1 MKTKRFV
8 STLLAL
14 LLVCSL
20 PVSAFAERVNTGPM
34 ENNDSPLDVN
44 ASTGTITNNNGYVRL
59 NYGSITNN
67 CEGGEV
73 DNNNGAVGTNDG
85 DIVDNG
91 INDHF
96 GTVGINNGQVKHNN
110 EFSTV
115 TTNNGT
121 VDTNNGT
128 VSTNNGT
135 VTDNYKTVTDN
146 YGTVTTNGS
155 EATKRD
161 AEVETNYGTVTNNN
175 GTVTNNGT
183 EANHDNAIVE
193 TNNFFVNWNYGTV
206 TNNKNF
212 VDNNFGT
219 VTNNYDRIFE
229 NYEGAEVTDNKA
241 GAVVL
246 DNYGTVNDNKG
257 TVDCNFGGTV
267 TTNNGTVNC
276 NDDGG
281 TVETNKGT
289 VNNNFSQGTVSTNEG
304 TVTENLGTV
313 TTNEITGTVTNK
325 NNGTVGTNYGTVNE
339 ADGTTHYGVQ
349 VDNEGDVSLA
359 QKENGETWDLA
370 QLFTKAGYVLTGF
383 IQAYQTGENGL
394 TQASTT
400 VEGTSYTADC
410 PNVLT
415 LIWQAIVN
423 PGSGEI
429 AAAASDG
436 TGSFGPGS
444 VISINGYTFLLVA
457 VVEDVYCLAS
467 VDSFE
472 QEQLSD
478 LPALLASLLTEEQLT
493 HVTGEPELL
502 DEALTARFFAGQ
514 GSHIVFPCDSGLIF
528 S

>member
-1 MKTKRFV
+1 MVAK
-8 STLLAL
+8 
-14 LLVCSL
+14 
-20 PVSAFAERVNTGPM
+20 
-34 ENNDSPLDVN
+34 
-44 ASTGTITNNNGYVRL
+44 
-59 NYGSITNN
+59 
-67 CEGGEV
+67 
-73 DNNNGAVGTNDG
+73 
-85 DIVDNG
+85 
-91 INDHF
+91 
-96 GTVGINNGQVKHNN
+96 NN
-110 EFSTV
+110 ETV
-115 TTNNGT
+115 KTNEENGT
-121 VDTNNGT
+121 VDTN
-128 VSTNNGT
+128 
-135 VTDNYKTVTDN
+135 
-146 YGTVTTNGS
+146 
-155 EATKRD
+155 
-161 AEVETNYGTVTNNN
+161 
-175 GTVTNNGT
+175 
-183 EANHDNAIVE
+183 
-193 TNNFFVNWNYGTV
+193 
-206 TNNKNF
+206 
-212 VDNNFGT
+212 
-219 VTNNYDRIFE
+219 
-229 NYEGAEVTDNKA
+229 
-241 GAVVL
+241 
-246 DNYGTVNDNKG
+246 KG
-257 TVDCNFGGTV
+257 TVD
-267 TTNNGTVNC
+267 
-276 NDDGG
+276 
-281 TVETNKGT
+281 TNKGMVSTNLET
-289 VNNNFSQGTVSTNEG
+289 VDKNSTTGTVDYNHITGTVSTNEG
-304 TVTENLGTV
+304 TVTKNSGTV

-444 VISINGYTFLLVA
+444 VISINGYKFLLVA

-472 QEQLSD
+472 DEALSD
-478 LPALLASLLTEEQLT
+478 LPVLLASLLTEEQLT